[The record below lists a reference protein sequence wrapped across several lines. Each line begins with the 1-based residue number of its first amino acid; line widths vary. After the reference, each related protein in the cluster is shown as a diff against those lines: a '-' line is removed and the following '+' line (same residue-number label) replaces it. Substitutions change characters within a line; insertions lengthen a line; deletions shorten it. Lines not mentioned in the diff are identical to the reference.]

1 MTDTLKNE
9 GLANAVLEAMVEPLS
24 KRSGSFYL
32 GLAEIMGQSKVQAI
46 AEYSSLE
53 VNERHLVAFT
63 FNRGAVYGIGFDFTG
78 GEEYR
83 KGYHKAVEEI
93 KQGKGPIAVF
103 SLEEDLIAREQG
115 NYGIIVARS
124 NPLLR

>member
-1 MTDTLKNE
+1 MTNTLKNE

-24 KRSGSFYL
+24 KGRGGFYL
-32 GLAEIMGQSKVQAI
+32 GLAEMMGSTPVQTI
-46 AEYSSLE
+46 AQYSSLE
-53 VNERHLVAFT
+53 VNESHLVAFA
-63 FNRGAVYGIGFDFTG
+63 FNGAVYGIGFDFTG
-78 GEEYR
+78 GDGYR
-83 KGYHKAVEEI
+83 TGYHEAVEEI
-93 KQGKGPIAVF
+93 KQGKAPIAVF